1 MKSNNIL
8 PDSFTYST
16 LIKGIK
22 NSKDKNPDNLE
33 KAFNLLDDLI
43 SSELQPDEILFN
55 CLIDACVKFNNLPRA
70 EDAYKQML
78 YSGVVPSP
86 VTFGILIKAYGNSGM
101 LEKAFN
107 IFETCIKKRGVIP
120 NDVTYGCL
128 MDACIKSNNIN
139 SLIKVYEQMK
149 KDGVKLNTI
158 LYTTL
163 IKGFSRVKRLDKAL
177 SI

>member
-1 MKSNNIL
+1 
-8 PDSFTYST
+8 
-16 LIKGIK
+16 
-22 NSKDKNPDNLE
+22 
-33 KAFNLLDDLI
+33 LDDLI
-43 SSELQPDEILFN
+43 NSGLQPDEILFN
-55 CLIDACVKFNNLPRA
+55 CLIDACVKFNNLGRA

-78 YSGVVPSP
+78 YLGVIPSP
-86 VTFGILIKAYGNSGM
+86 VTFGILIKVYGNNGM

-128 MDACIKSNNIN
+128 MDACIKSNNI
-139 SLIKVYEQMK
+139 SALIKVYEQMK
-149 KDGVKLNTI
+149 RDNVKLNTI